1 MSEALSVLF
10 VDSQADIPVALWDAC
25 LPPPL
30 EGRFWYA
37 ALEQSDL
44 GDQFTFF
51 YALLREGERPVG
63 LAPLFQMDVPIEIV
77 VPGALLPFVNVLG
90 RVFPSLLHQRTVFVG
105 SPCADEG
112 SVGVLPGVDR
122 RAAFLCLQ
130 QAIDREARRRRVPML
145 VWKDFP
151 QPCADDLGWMAAR
164 SGLFPMVS
172 FPGTVAVLPG
182 PDKEDF
188 FAAMKGTRRRQLKKK
203 LRISAEKVAV
213 DGAAIQHPEGRVL
226 DEIYGLFWQTYE
238 HATTRF
244 ERLGRRFFEQMA
256 ALPHAYFLIL
266 REAAT
271 GDMLAFMLCFDM
283 GGHIINK
290 FIGLDYSRPKDWSL
304 YFRLWEAALDWALT
318 RGASAIQ
325 SGQTGYA
332 PKMEM
337 GHALVPLS
345 NYCRHVN
352 PLVQWVYAL
361 VARGISWRTLDAA
374 LARYAEGENG

>member
-1 MSEALSVLF
+1 MSETLSVVF
-10 VDSQADIPVALWDAC
+10 VDAQADIPVALWDAC

-37 ALEQSDL
+37 ALEQSGL
-44 GDQFTFF
+44 GDQFLFF
-51 YALLREGERPVG
+51 YALLLRDGQPWG
-63 LAPLFQMDVPIEIV
+63 IAPLFQMDVPIEIV
-77 VPGALLPFVNVLG
+77 VPGALLPVVKLLG
-90 RVFPSLLHQRTVFVG
+90 RVFPSLLYQRTLFVG

-112 SVGVLPGVDR
+112 SVGFLPGVDR
-122 RAAFLCLQ
+122 RAALLCLQ

-151 QPCADDLGWMAAR
+151 RSYADDLGWMAAR
-164 SGLFPMVS
+164 IGLFPMVS
-172 FPGTVAVLPG
+172 FPGTVATLPG

-203 LRISAEKVAV
+203 LRISAERVAV
-213 DGAAIQHPEGRVL
+213 DVLVVQHPEASVL
-226 DEIYGLFWQTYE
+226 DAIFGLFWQTYE

-244 ERLGRRFFEQMA
+244 ERLDRRFFEQMA
-256 ALPHAYFLIL
+256 ALPQAYFLIL

-304 YFRLWEAALDWALT
+304 YFRLWEAALDWALA

-337 GHALVPLS
+337 GHVLVPLS

-352 PLVQWVYAL
+352 PFVQWVYAL
-361 VARGISWRTLDAA
+361 VARGISWKTLDAA
-374 LARYAEGENG
+374 LARYVEG